1 MKQNSE
7 LFSNYD
13 SRSIVNISIK
23 YYDFCNKLSNTCK
36 LRFHKFWAKCT
47 IGKVPMSLYEYHSEL
62 KAESKLTSS
71 VGNKK
76 LTVLIKSHSFGTQN
90 WRLQLWRDSQCM
102 Q

>member
-13 SRSIVNISIK
+13 SWFIVNISIK
-23 YYDFCNKLSNTCK
+23 YYDFCNTLSNTCNWD
-36 LRFHKFWAKCT
+36 F
-47 IGKVPMSLYEYHSEL
+47 INSEQNVPMSLYEYHDSEL

>member
-1 MKQNSE
+1 
-7 LFSNYD
+7 
-13 SRSIVNISIK
+13 
-23 YYDFCNKLSNTCK
+23 
-36 LRFHKFWAKCT
+36 
-47 IGKVPMSLYEYHSEL
+47 MSLYEYHSEL

-76 LTVLIKSHSFGTQN
+76 LTVLIKTHSLGTQN